1 VLALADNIDRLGTES
16 AFAVLARAQQLERQG
31 ANIVHLEIGQPD
43 FPTPEHV
50 VQAAIASM
58 CSGETGYCAT
68 EGIPELRSAA
78 AQYLGASRGL
88 TIEPDEVLVAPGAK
102 PFLFF
107 TVLACVN
114 PGDEVIYPD
123 PSFPIYESAI
133 AWAGGVPVPL
143 ALQEERGF
151 SFDPDQLERLISP
164 RTRLVILNSPHNPT
178 GAVIPEADLRAL
190 ADLLANTD
198 AWVLSDEVYSKIV
211 YGEPAPS
218 VAALPGMR
226 ERTVLLDGCSKT
238 FAMTGWRCGFAAV
251 PEPLRD
257 ALTRFLVNSV
267 SCVPPF
273 VQRAAVA
280 ALTGPMVSVEAM
292 VAEFERRRDLL
303 ISGLN
308 TLPGVRCNPP
318 SGAFYA
324 FANVTGT
331 GIDADVLAHR
341 LLEDA
346 GVAVLSGSSFGA
358 RGRDFIRI
366 SYAASQD
373 RLTEGLRRIGGEL
386 SPG

>member
-1 VLALADNIDRLGTES
+1 
-16 AFAVLARAQQLERQG
+16 VLARAQQLERRG
-31 ANIVHLEIGQPD
+31 ADIVHLEIGQPD

-78 AQYLGASRGL
+78 AQYLGDARGL

-114 PGDEVIYPD
+114 PGDEVIYPN
-123 PSFPIYESAI
+123 PSFPVYESAI

-292 VAEFERRRDLL
+292 VAEFGRRRDLL

-331 GIDADVLAHR
+331 GIDPDVLAHR

-366 SYAASQD
+366 SYATSQD
-373 RLTEGLRRIGGEL
+373 RLTEGLRRIGREL